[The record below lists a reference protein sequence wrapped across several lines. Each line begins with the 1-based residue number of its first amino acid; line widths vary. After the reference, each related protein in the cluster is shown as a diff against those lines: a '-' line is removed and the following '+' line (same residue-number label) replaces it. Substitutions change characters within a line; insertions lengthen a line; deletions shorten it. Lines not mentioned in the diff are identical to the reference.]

1 MSAIRFLSS
10 KVIHFCPI
18 LANVFVLQVKL
29 DLMKQGNE
37 YEVIE
42 FLLNR
47 MKLMTGIGKPK
58 LNNVGPLVPTDPGE
72 TVGSED

>member
-1 MSAIRFLSS
+1 
-10 KVIHFCPI
+10 
-18 LANVFVLQVKL
+18 
-29 DLMKQGNE
+29 MKQGNE

-58 LNNVGPLVPTDPGE
+58 MNNVGPLVPTDPGE
-72 TVGSED
+72 TVGSDI